1 MEKIKCTQKYLN
13 FLVNGIK
20 EKTSKKEKEEKFA
33 MLGAALFNGTDDV
46 VIPEDIYQYAESV
59 AVDGV
64 LDNDEHLAEIGKM
77 YYNKC
82 NKQGRVKYLSHN

>member
-1 MEKIKCTQKYLN
+1 MLEKIRCTQKYLN

-33 MLGAALFNGTDDV
+33 ILGAALFNATDDV

-77 YYNKC
+77 YYNKVE
-82 NKQGRVKYLSHN
+82 QV

>member
-1 MEKIKCTQKYLN
+1 MRKTIKCTQKYLSL
-13 FLVNGIK
+13 LVQSIK
-20 EKTSKKEKEEKFA
+20 EETSNKEKEEKFV

-64 LDNDEHLAEIGKM
+64 LDNDEHLAKIGKM
-77 YYNKC
+77 YYNKVE
-82 NKQGRVKYLSHN
+82 QV

>member
-1 MEKIKCTQKYLN
+1 MRKIKCSPKYLSL
-13 FLVNGIK
+13 LVQSIK
-20 EKTSKKEKEEKFA
+20 EVTSDKEKEEKFA
-33 MLGAALFNGTDDV
+33 ILGAALFNGTDDV

-77 YYNKC
+77 YYNK
-82 NKQGRVKYLSHN
+82 VE

>member
-1 MEKIKCTQKYLN
+1 MRKTIKCTQKYLSL
-13 FLVNGIK
+13 LVQSIK
-20 EKTSKKEKEEKFA
+20 EETSNKEKEEKFA

-64 LDNDEHLAEIGKM
+64 LDNDEHLAKIGKM
-77 YYNKC
+77 YFSKVE
-82 NKQGRVKYLSHN
+82 QV

>member
-20 EKTSKKEKEEKFA
+20 EKNSKKEKEEKFA
-33 MLGAALFNGTDDV
+33 ILGAALFNGTDDV

-64 LDNDEHLAEIGKM
+64 LDNDEHLAKIGKM
-77 YYNKC
+77 YYNKVE
-82 NKQGRVKYLSHN
+82 QV

>member
-1 MEKIKCTQKYLN
+1 MKKIRCTQKYLD
-13 FLVNGIK
+13 FLVQSIK
-20 EKTSKKEKEEKFA
+20 KTSKKEKEEMFV
-33 MLGAALFNGTDDV
+33 MLGSSLFNGTDDV

-77 YYNKC
+77 YYNKVE
-82 NKQGRVKYLSHN
+82 QV